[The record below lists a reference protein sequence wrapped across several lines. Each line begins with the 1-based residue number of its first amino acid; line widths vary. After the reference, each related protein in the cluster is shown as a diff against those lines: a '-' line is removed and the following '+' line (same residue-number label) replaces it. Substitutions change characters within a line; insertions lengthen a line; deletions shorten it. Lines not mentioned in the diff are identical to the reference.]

1 MTSARNDGRS
11 ASLAQLQLTLR
22 PAQVYAHCFWGA
34 FAMVAPAKFPR
45 LLERL
50 WEKGAGDLFALAAAS
65 S

>member
-1 MTSARNDGRS
+1 MTSAKTVAARQ
-11 ASLAQLQLTLR
+11 LAQPQLTLH

-50 WEKGAGDLFALAAAS
+50 WEKGAGDLIALAAAS
-65 S
+65 P

>member
-1 MTSARNDGRS
+1 
-11 ASLAQLQLTLR
+11 
-22 PAQVYAHCFWGA
+22 
-34 FAMVAPAKFPR
+34 MVAPAKFPR